1 MKYMFS
7 QLMALM
13 NQSRQSNNLRLL
25 IRFVIILAGMFVVY
39 SVLFHVI
46 MEMEGQRHS
55 WLTGLYWTLTVMS
68 TLGFGDITF
77 TTDLGRLFSM
87 LVMLSGVI
95 FLLIMLPFTFIQ
107 FFYAPWLEAQSRARA
122 W

>member
-1 MKYMFS
+1 
-7 QLMALM
+7 
-13 NQSRQSNNLRLL
+13 
-25 IRFVIILAGMFVVY
+25 MFVVY

-77 TTDLGRLFSM
+77 TTDLGRLF
-87 LVMLSGVI
+87 
-95 FLLIMLPFTFIQ
+95 
-107 FFYAPWLEAQSRARA
+107 
-122 W
+122 